1 MLSKKKWQK
10 KTFFFSPRE
19 STHHATELQVIIEQA
34 FGIAQRS
41 GLNVHD
47 TEGVL
52 LMLQSK
58 AGT

>member
-19 STHHATELQVIIEQA
+19 STHHATELQVIVQQA
-34 FGIAQRS
+34 LGIAQRS
-41 GLNVHD
+41 GLDVHN

-52 LMLQSK
+52 LKLQSK
-58 AGT
+58 AET